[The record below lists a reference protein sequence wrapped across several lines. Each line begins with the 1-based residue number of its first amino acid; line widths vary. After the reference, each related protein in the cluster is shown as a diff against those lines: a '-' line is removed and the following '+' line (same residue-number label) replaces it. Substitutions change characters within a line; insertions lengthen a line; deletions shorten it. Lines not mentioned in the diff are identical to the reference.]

1 MLLFLPIL
9 LMGHLTMA
17 SAQVPAFDIAPTC
30 RAAETAADACKQDER
45 RAHDN
50 LESTWTHYTVVQRKR
65 FTSLARLGAPPS
77 YVDLLTC
84 LEMAKAV
91 DKLPD
96 AHLDEQLD
104 DVADGQNI
112 SDFLLHSI
120 AYCPKTDLQGRLVD
134 SSRKGFAQA
143 VGVSVHSFVR
153 MARLAEPLMPDGGC
167 LLTVSYY
174 GAEKVVDHYN
184 VMGPVKAALEAT
196 VRYLAAELGSKGIRI
211 NALSPGPLKT
221 RAASGIDHFD
231 ELIDRARERA
241 PEHRLVTIEDVG
253 AVAAGLVSDGARGV
267 TGNIE
272 FVDAGYHVMA

>member
-1 MLLFLPIL
+1 MSQQNSLLAGKKGLVVGIANEHSIAAGCARAFRDTGAELAATYLNDKARPCVEPVARAIEAKI
-9 LMGHLTMA
+9 TMPLDVEQDDSLNA
-17 SAQVPAFDIAPTC
+17 VFERI
-30 RAAETAADACKQDER
+30 RAE
-45 RAHDN
+45 
-50 LESTWTHYTVVQRKR
+50 WG
-65 FTSLARLGAPPS
+65 RL
-77 YVDLLTC
+77 
-84 LEMAKAV
+84 
-91 DKLPD
+91 
-96 AHLDEQLD
+96 
-104 DVADGQNI
+104 
-112 SDFLLHSI
+112 DFLLHSI
-120 AYCPKTDLQGRLVD
+120 AYCPKTDPQGRLVD

-153 MARLAEPLMPDGGC
+153 MARLAEPLMPDGSC

-174 GAEKVVDHYN
+174 GAETVVDHYN

-196 VRYLAAELGSKGIRI
+196 VRYLAAKLGSKGIRI

-231 ELIDRARERA
+231 ELIDRARE
-241 PEHRLVTIEDVG
+241 HQLG